1 MKDTNL
7 SKSHADKFRLI
18 IFLSYFAVI
27 AVTIVL
33 SLWNAGFDP
42 SKINWV
48 KVLGEVLISSALT
61 IIAMFMALA
70 DGRLYFHNTDKHPFK
85 LVFETHQSTAWG
97 LIRRGLSFAFSG
109 YAHLEY
115 LARYDEYL
123 LSLIRTVGL
132 QDIRILQLS
141 REELRQLCNE
151 PLLKLF
157 DGKEVGFDII
167 TDIQYVHL
175 LKIKDGRY
183 EYEETPADWFLS
195 GVSSQSSDLYRY
207 YARSS
212 KLRARNRRLRIAYR
226 LIMLLVIAIIWAG
239 IFVGDDPFGSQSII
253 NAVLRTCTVVFAIVS
268 GYLASKD
275 ETDNETDELS
285 YKKLFLDKFFSD
297 YKSGVYVPAD
307 LTDIVKEKLKKL
319 DAEITD
325 DEFYNPISEELVDT
339 Q

>member
-1 MKDTNL
+1 M
-7 SKSHADKFRLI
+7 DKFC
-18 IFLSYFAVI
+18 V
-27 AVTIVL
+27 
-33 SLWNAGFDP
+33 W
-42 SKINWV
+42 
-48 KVLGEVLISSALT
+48 
-61 IIAMFMALA
+61 
-70 DGRLYFHNTDKHPFK
+70 
-85 LVFETHQSTAWG
+85 
-97 LIRRGLSFAFSG
+97 

-123 LSLIRTVGL
+123 LVSFALLVYKIL
-132 QDIRILQLS
+132 ILQLS

-157 DGKEVGFDII
+157 DGKIGFDII
-167 TDIQYVHL
+167 TDIQYVYL

-239 IFVGDDPFGSQSII
+239 IFVGDDSFGSQSII

-297 YKSGVYVPAD
+297 YNGFYVPR
-307 LTDIVKEKLKKL
+307 
-319 DAEITD
+319 
-325 DEFYNPISEELVDT
+325 FN
-339 Q
+339 